1 MWEDI
6 NGYKYAETLYDPG
19 ADKFLTKA
27 EYLEMRVADPGF
39 FIVVY
44 MPPRKEWM
52 KYRLTIPHMVVASD
66 AMQGVDSRRMPF
78 FAGLLARR
86 LSTE

>member
-1 MWEDI
+1 MPCNWCANGWGEYYPFTAGSTFVSADFLQPEVWEDI

-39 FIVVY
+39 FIVVC
-44 MPPRKEWM
+44 MHPAK
-52 KYRLTIPHMVVASD
+52 S
-66 AMQGVDSRRMPF
+66 G
-78 FAGLLARR
+78 
-86 LSTE
+86 

>member
-44 MPPRKEWM
+44 MPPPQRVNEISADHSAHGGCI
-52 KYRLTIPHMVVASD
+52 RCD
-66 AMQGVDSRRMPF
+66 AGCRQPPDAIFCWP
-78 FAGLLARR
+78 ACQAI
-86 LSTE
+86 EH

>member
-1 MWEDI
+1 VWEDI

-44 MPPRKEWM
+44 MPPRKE
-52 KYRLTIPHMVVASD
+52 
-66 AMQGVDSRRMPF
+66 
-78 FAGLLARR
+78 
-86 LSTE
+86 